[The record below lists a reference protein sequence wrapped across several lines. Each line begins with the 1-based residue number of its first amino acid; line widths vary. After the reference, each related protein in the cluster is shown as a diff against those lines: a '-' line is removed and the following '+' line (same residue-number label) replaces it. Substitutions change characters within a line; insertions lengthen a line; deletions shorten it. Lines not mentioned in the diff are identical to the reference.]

1 MLKPSFL
8 DPQEVLNEVELRKDM
23 IAVDFGCGSGGWVI
37 PLAKRLKKGKV
48 YALDVQ
54 EEALSSLESRARME
68 QVFNIEAILCDLEN
82 PETLKLASDST
93 DLVLMTNL
101 LFQLEN
107 KEKVFNQANKILRKG
122 GQILIIDWKEASPL
136 GPKEGRITIEK
147 VREIA
152 EKAGFNLREEFEAG
166 DYHYGLVLI
175 KI

>member
-1 MLKPSFL
+1 MT
-8 DPQEVLNEVELRKDM
+8 
-23 IAVDFGCGSGGWVI
+23 AVDFGCGSGGWVI

-54 EEALSSLESRARME
+54 EEALSSLESRARMG
-68 QVFNIEAILCDLEN
+68 QVFNVETILCDLEN
-82 PETLKLASDST
+82 PETLKLASEST

-107 KEKVFNQANKILRKG
+107 KEKVFGQANRILKKG

-136 GPKEGRITIEK
+136 GPKEGRIPVEK
-147 VREIA
+147 VKEIA
-152 EKAGFNLREEFEAG
+152 GRNGFNLMKEFEAG

>member
-8 DPQEVLNEVELRKDM
+8 DPQEILNEIELRKDM
-23 IAVDFGCGSGGWVI
+23 IAIDFGCGSGGWVI

-54 EEALSSLESRARME
+54 EEALSSLESRARLE
-68 QVFNIEAILCDLEN
+68 RVFNIETILCDLEN
-82 PETLKLASDST
+82 PETLKLANEST

-107 KEKVFNQANKILRKG
+107 KEKAFNRANKILKKG
-122 GQILIIDWKEASPL
+122 GQVLIIDWKEASPL
-136 GPKEGRITIEK
+136 GPKEGRIPIEAVK
-147 VREIA
+147 EMS
-152 EKAGFNLREEFEAG
+152 EKAGFNLKKEFEAG
-166 DYHYGLVLI
+166 DYHYGLILI